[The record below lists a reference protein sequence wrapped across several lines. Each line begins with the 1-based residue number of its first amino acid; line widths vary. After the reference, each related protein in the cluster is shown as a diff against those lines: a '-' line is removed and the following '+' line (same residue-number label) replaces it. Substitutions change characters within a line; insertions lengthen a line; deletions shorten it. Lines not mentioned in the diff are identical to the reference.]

1 MSSFMSASS
10 VSSESASSM
19 SAKRASIYGTGLIGG
34 SIGLA
39 LRERGWHVSG
49 VDRDPAR
56 IAHALRI
63 GAIDVAGLDPKSE
76 ITFVAV
82 PVLGIADA
90 VTEALAKTT
99 GLVTD
104 VGSVKAP
111 VVAAVDDHRYLGGH
125 PMAGSE
131 QDGLDGA
138 NAHMFEGAV
147 WVLTPTDETD
157 DQALADVRA
166 VISSFGADVVALPP
180 ARHDALVAVVSH
192 VPHLTAVTLMGLAAS
207 RAEDHAALLRLAA
220 GGFRDM
226 TRIAS
231 GHPAIWPD
239 ICAEN
244 RDAIVDTLAGLIDGL
259 ERMRDAV
266 ATGNREV
273 LLDALVTAREARQN
287 LPVRG
292 GARPADLSELR
303 IPVPDRVGVLAE
315 ITTLAAELG
324 VDVYDIEIAHSAEGN
339 RGVVIVV
346 IDTSH
351 SDLLRGG
358 LITKGY
364 RPSAQPLP

>member
-1 MSSFMSASS
+1 MTDRRPAPR
-10 VSSESASSM
+10 
-19 SAKRASIYGTGLIGG
+19 RASILGIGLIGG

-49 VDRDPAR
+49 TDNDPERVERAVR
-56 IAHALRI
+56 V
-63 GAIDVAGLDPKSE
+63 GAIDAAGLDPDSE

-82 PVLGIADA
+82 PVLAVVDA
-90 VTEALAKTT
+90 VRAALAQTT

-111 VVAAVDDHRYLGGH
+111 VVAAVSDPRFLGGH

-138 NAHMFEGAV
+138 SPTMFEGAA
-147 WVLTPTDETD
+147 WVLTPTDVTTD
-157 DQALADVRA
+157 QTLADVRT
-166 VISSFGADVVALPP
+166 VVSSFGADVLALAPE
-180 ARHDALVAVVSH
+180 RHDALVAVISH
-192 VPHLTAVTLMGLAAS
+192 VPHLTAVTLMGLASS
-207 RAEDHAALLRLAA
+207 RAEENGALLRLAA

-244 RDAIVDTLAGLIDGL
+244 REAIVDTLDSLIGGL
-259 ERMRDAV
+259 ERMRTAVDAGDRV
-266 ATGNREV
+266 T
-273 LLDALVTAREARQN
+273 LLQALVTAREARQN

-292 GARPADLSELR
+292 GRRPEELVELR

-324 VDVYDIEIAHSAEGN
+324 VDVFDIEIAHSPEGG

-346 IDTSH
+346 IDASRT
-351 SDLLRGG
+351 DLFRGG
-358 LITKGY
+358 LLATGY
-364 RPSAQPLP
+364 RPSAHPLP

>member
-1 MSSFMSASS
+1 MSA
-10 VSSESASSM
+10 AG
-19 SAKRASIYGTGLIGG
+19 ARRASVIGLGLIGG

-49 VDRDPAR
+49 TDRDPAR
-56 IAHALRI
+56 VARALDL
-63 GAIDVAGLDPKSE
+63 DVVDAAGLDPESDL
-76 ITFVAV
+76 TFVAV
-82 PVLGIADA
+82 PVLA
-90 VTEALAKTT
+90 VAAAAAEALAGTR

-111 VVAAVDDHRYLGGH
+111 VVAAVGDPRFIGGH

-131 QDGLDGA
+131 QEGLDGA
-138 NAHMFEGAV
+138 VGTMFEGAV
-147 WVLTPTDETD
+147 WVLTPTDATD

-166 VISSFGADVVALPP
+166 VVSSFGADVVALP
-180 ARHDALVAVVSH
+180 AERHDALVAVVSH
-192 VPHLTAVTLMGLAAS
+192 VPHLTAVTLMGLASS
-207 RAEDHAALLRLAA
+207 RAEEHAALLRLAA

-244 RDAIVDTLAGLIDGL
+244 RTAIIDTLDALIDGL
-259 ERMRDAV
+259 SLMRDAV
-266 ATGNREV
+266 DAGDR
-273 LLDALVTAREARQN
+273 DALLAALVQAREARQN

-292 GARPADLSELR
+292 GSRARPEHLVEVR

-315 ITTLAAELG
+315 IVTLAAELG
-324 VDVYDIEIAHSAEGN
+324 VDVYDIEIAHSAEGD

-346 IDTSH
+346 VDATRV
-351 SDLLRGG
+351 DLLRGG
-358 LITKGY
+358 LIAKGF
-364 RPSAQPLP
+364 RPSAQPITP